1 MPFFSVIIPNYNHA
15 PFLKERIDSILN
27 QTFVDFEIILLDDN
41 STDNSKEI
49 LEEYRLISKISHL
62 IVNEKNSGSPVAQ
75 WHKGIHLAKG
85 DWIWI
90 AESDDIADPHFLEEC
105 ANSLHSHPKT
115 GLVYCDSNIL
125 DVTRKQITTR
135 FSDRKNTIFKTAKW
149 SHAYWQNGIHEI
161 NECLK
166 YDCTLNNVSAAVF
179 KKDLA
184 LQIIDGAL
192 TFRYYADWYCFLRL
206 CLLSDIYYIPKALNT
221 YRFHSQSLLNA
232 ETSIIISTKE
242 YFKILKLLY
251 YNTMITNRKKLLT
264 HFAFNYLAFGILR
277 DGPRKMFAITR
288 NYFALDKPL
297 AFKVLLRVFQIKLFY
312 QRYKAKFE
320 INETSSWYSQLQ

>member
-1 MPFFSVIIPNYNHA
+1 MPLFSVIIPNFNHA

-27 QTFVDFEIILLDDN
+27 QTYVDLEIILLDDN

-49 LEEYRLISKISHL
+49 LEEYCSNNKISHL
-62 IVNEKNSGSPVAQ
+62 IVNEKNSGSPVSQ
-75 WHKGIHLAKG
+75 WQKGIHLAKG

-90 AESDDIADPHFLEEC
+90 AESDDIADSHFLEEC
-105 ANSLHSHPKT
+105 ANCINSHPKT
-115 GLVYCDSNIL
+115 GLVYCDSNIF
-125 DVTRKQITTR
+125 DVVHQQTSRR
-135 FSDRKNTIFKTAKW
+135 FSDRKNSIFKTVKW
-149 SHAYWQNGIHEI
+149 SHAYWQSGIHEI

-166 YDCTLNNVSAAVF
+166 YDCTVNNVSAAVF
-179 KKDLA
+179 KKELA
-184 LQIIDGAL
+184 LQILDGAL

-206 CLLSDIYYIPKALNT
+206 CLLSGISYIPKALNT

-232 ETSIIISTKE
+232 ETSLIISTKE

-251 YNTMITNRKKLLT
+251 YNNMITNRKKLLT
-264 HFAFNYLAFGILR
+264 HFAYNYLAFGILK

-288 NYFALDKPL
+288 NYFAIDKTL
-297 AFKVLLRVFQIKLFY
+297 AFKVILRVLQIKLFNK
-312 QRYKAKFE
+312 RYKAKFE